1 MKKINN
7 ITFEDFKDKVFDVVG
22 DKIEHKSDKP
32 ILVKFH
38 ADW

>member
-1 MKKINN
+1 MKKIDN
-7 ITFEDFKDKVFDVVG
+7 ITFKDFREKVFDVVG
-22 DKIEHKSDKP
+22 NTIEHKSDKP

>member
-7 ITFEDFKDKVFDVVG
+7 ITFEDFKVKVFDVV
-22 DKIEHKSDKP
+22 DNTIEHKSDKP